1 MKYPSSALLA
11 IAAAAMLVYGPAGTR
26 HADAESPATICD
38 DLTGENAKN
47 CRDALELLTQETPVP
62 ERDLAIMLSRS
73 AEGWHYRF
81 DDSEETACADAGP
94 VSLPKDKVVD
104 LAIISQDDLYEWS
117 VPALGIDVD
126 IIPGRIASILVHP
139 RAAGKFDGEM
149 AGISGERIEDADGS
163 VDVLDDAVF
172 DAWRSEMEGRTC

>member
-1 MKYPSSALLA
+1 MQYPSSALLA

-26 HADAESPATICD
+26 HTDARSPATICD
-38 DLTGENAKN
+38 GLAGENAKN
-47 CRDALELLTQETPVP
+47 CRDALELLTQETAVP
-62 ERDLAIMLSRS
+62 ERDLAIMLSRG

-81 DDSEETACADAGP
+81 DDGEKTACADAGP
-94 VSLPKDKVVD
+94 VSLPKDRVVD

-126 IIPGRIASILVHP
+126 IIPGRVVSIIVHP
-139 RAAGKFDGEM
+139 REAGRFHGEM

-163 VDVLDDAVF
+163 IDVLDGAAF